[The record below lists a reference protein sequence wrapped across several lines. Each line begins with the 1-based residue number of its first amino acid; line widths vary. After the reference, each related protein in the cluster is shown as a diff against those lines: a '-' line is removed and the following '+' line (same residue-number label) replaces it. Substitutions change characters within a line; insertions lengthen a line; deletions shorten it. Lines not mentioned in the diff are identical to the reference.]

1 MRRRATALLAA
12 ALLGCC
18 LPPAAGAA
26 PPAAAVTAGPAA
38 VVPFD
43 AAPAQAS
50 LRRLLPGRADR
61 FRLVPVARGTAGDSF
76 AVSGGGPEPVE
87 VRGTSGATLLSG
99 VGWYLEQVAKVD
111 LGWPGDSLGRLPAT
125 LPAVGGTVSRAA
137 TVPHRYALNDT
148 DAGYS
153 GPYRDFAAYQHE
165 IDLLALHGVNE
176 VFVQTGAEW
185 AYHRALQQFGYG
197 EEELRA
203 WIPAPAHQSW
213 WLLQNM
219 AAFGGPESARLL
231 DARAALGRE
240 IADQL
245 RALGMTPVLPGFFGT
260 VPPGFAERNP
270 GARVVPQGSWV
281 GFARADWLDPTG
293 PVFDRLAAA
302 YYRAQ
307 RERFGDSTMY
317 KMDLLHEGGVLG
329 PVDASR
335 AAGAVQDAL
344 RAAHPGATW
353 VILGWQDNP
362 SAALLD
368 GVDRSGLLILDGLA
382 DRYPQGQLDR
392 DRQWR
397 GTPYAFGTID
407 NFGGHTSIGANTAAW
422 VSRFQQQLTAAGSAL
437 RGIAYLPE
445 ATGGDPAAFEL
456 FTELAWQQGPI
467 DQRAWFADYAAR
479 RYGGPDPH
487 AAAAWELLRQGPYS
501 MPADGWSEP
510 QDGLFAARPSLTA
523 ATAATWSPTAMRYP
537 ADSVRAALDQLLQV
551 APAQQGC
558 DAYRFDLVNVARQAL
573 GNQAR
578 ELLPRIAAAYAT
590 GDRAAFGALTGR
602 WHDDELLLDRLL
614 ASDARFLLGRWLAE
628 ARSWGADASER
639 GQLEYD
645 ARSILTTWGDHGP
658 SEDGQLHDY
667 ANREW
672 SGLLTGLYAQRWS
685 AYFASLDAALANG
698 GEPAALDWY
707 ALDDAW
713 AHRSTDDATATATI
727 GTGTGTGTTEPTE
740 PTATEPTGDPV
751 ALARTVAATLA
762 DSAAAERISR
772 PGATPAPGAVPRPG
786 AAGRGPSAR

>member
-1 MRRRATALLAA
+1 MGRRRATAATVLLTA

-18 LPPAAGAA
+18 LPSGSSAA
-26 PPAAAVTAGPAA
+26 PPAAGSGVAAPFDAGPAL
-38 VVPFD
+38 
-43 AAPAQAS
+43 AS
-50 LRRLLPGRADR
+50 LRRLLPDRADR
-61 FRLVPVARGTAGDSF
+61 FRLVPVARGEDGDRFSL
-76 AVSGGGPEPVE
+76 SGGGPEAVE
-87 VRGTSGATLLSG
+87 VRGTSGATLLG
-99 VGWYLEQVAKVD
+99 GIGWYLEQVAKVD
-111 LGWPGDSLGRLPAT
+111 LGWPGDSLNRLPAT
-125 LPAVGGTVSRAA
+125 LPAVAGTVSRAA

-153 GPYRDFAAYQHE
+153 GPYRDFAAYRRE

-185 AYHRALQQFGYG
+185 AYHQALQQFGYG

-219 AAFGGPESARLL
+219 AGFGGPESARLL
-231 DARAALGRE
+231 DARAALGRA

-245 RALGMTPVLPGFFGT
+245 RVLGMTPVLPGFFGT

-281 GFARADWLDPTG
+281 GFARPDWLDPTG

-307 RERFGDSTMY
+307 RQRFGDSTMY

-335 AAGAVQDAL
+335 AAGAVQGAL

-362 SAALLD
+362 SAAVLD

-382 DRYPQGQLDR
+382 DRYPQGRLDR

-397 GTPYAFGTID
+397 GTPYAFGSID

-422 VSRFQQQLTAAGSAL
+422 VSRFQQQLTAPGSAL

-467 DQRAWFADYAAR
+467 DQWAWFADYATR
-479 RYGGPDPH
+479 RYGAPDPH

-510 QDGLFAARPSLTA
+510 QDGLFAARPSLTVASA
-523 ATAATWSPTAMRYP
+523 AAWSPTAMRYP
-537 ADSVRAALDQLLQV
+537 AASVRAALDQLLQV
-551 APAQQGC
+551 APAQQDC
-558 DAYRFDLVNVARQAL
+558 AAYRFDLVDVARQAL

-578 ELLPRIAAAYAT
+578 ELLPRIAAAYAAR
-590 GDRAAFGALTGR
+590 DRATLAALTGR
-602 WHDDELLLDRLL
+602 WHDDELLLDQLL
-614 ASDARFLLGRWLAE
+614 ASDAHFLLGRWLSA
-628 ARSWGADASER
+628 ARSWGTDAAER
-639 GQLEYD
+639 DQLEYD
-645 ARSILTTWGDHGP
+645 ARSLLTTWGGRGP

-672 SGLLTGLYAQRWS
+672 SGLLTDLYAQRWS
-685 AYFASLDAALANG
+685 VYFATLDDALATG
-698 GEPAALDWY
+698 GEPAAVDWY

-713 AHRSTDDATATATI
+713 AHRTSDDT
-727 GTGTGTGTTEPTE
+727 TGPTG
-740 PTATEPTGDPV
+740 TEPTGDPV
-751 ALARTVAATLA
+751 ALARAVAAALA
-762 DSAAAERISR
+762 NSPYSSTD
-772 PGATPAPGAVPRPG
+772 
-786 AAGRGPSAR
+786 

>member
-1 MRRRATALLAA
+1 M
-12 ALLGCC
+12 
-18 LPPAAGAA
+18 
-26 PPAAAVTAGPAA
+26 
-38 VVPFD
+38 
-43 AAPAQAS
+43 AS
-50 LRRLLPGRADR
+50 LRRLLPERADR
-61 FRLVPVARGTAGDSF
+61 FRLVPVVRPATGDYFSLT
-76 AVSGGGPEPVE
+76 GGGPDAIEI
-87 VRGTSGATLLSG
+87 RATSGATLLSG
-99 VGWYLEQVAKVD
+99 VGWYLEQIAKAD
-111 LGWPGDSLGRLPAT
+111 LGWPGDSLNRLPTA
-125 LPAVGGTVSRAA
+125 LPAVAGTVTRAA

-148 DAGYS
+148 DTGYS

-185 AYHRALQQFGYG
+185 AYHQALQEFGYG
-197 EEELRA
+197 DEELRA

-219 AAFGGPESARLL
+219 AGFGGPESARLL
-231 DARAALGRE
+231 QARADLGRG

-260 VPPGFAERNP
+260 VPPGFADRNP

-281 GFARADWLDPTG
+281 GFARPDWLDPTG

-307 RERFGDSTMY
+307 RQRFGDSAMY

-344 RAAHPGATW
+344 QAAHPGATW

-362 SAALLD
+362 SAAVLN
-368 GVDRSGLLILDGLA
+368 GVDRSRLLILDGLA
-382 DRYPQGQLDR
+382 DRYPDADLDR
-392 DRQWR
+392 DRQWG

-407 NFGGHTSIGANTAAW
+407 NFGGHTSLGANTAVW
-422 VSRFQQQLTAAGSAL
+422 VSRFQQWLAKPGSAL

-445 ATGGDPAAFEL
+445 GTGGNPAAFEL

-467 DQRAWFADYAAR
+467 DQERWFADYAAR

-487 AAAAWELLRQGPYS
+487 AAAAWDLLRRGPYS
-501 MPADGWSEP
+501 TPADGWSEP
-510 QDGLFAARPSLTA
+510 QDSPFTARPSLSA
-523 ATAATWSPTAMRYP
+523 ATAATWSPTTMRYP

-551 APAQQGC
+551 APTQQAC
-558 DAYRFDLVNVARQAL
+558 EAYRFDLVDVARQAL
-573 GNQAR
+573 SNQAR
-578 ELLPRIAAAYAT
+578 ELLPQIAAAYAAK
-590 GDRAAFGALTGR
+590 DRATFGALTGQ
-602 WHDDELLLDRLL
+602 WHDDELLLDQLL
-614 ASDARFLLGRWLAE
+614 SSDAHFLLGRWIAAARAWGTEPAE
-628 ARSWGADASER
+628 RD
-639 GQLEYD
+639 QLEYD
-645 ARSILTTWGDHGP
+645 ARSILTTWGGRGP

-685 AYFASLDAALANG
+685 AYFATLDAALDSG
-698 GEPAALDWY
+698 GEPVAIDWF

-713 AHRSTDDATATATI
+713 AHRTTADAAEPA
-727 GTGTGTGTTEPTE
+727 GPTGPTGPTRPAESAEP
-740 PTATEPTGDPV
+740 TEPTGDPI
-751 ALARTVAATLA
+751 ALARSVAASLA
-762 DSAAAERISR
+762 NS
-772 PGATPAPGAVPRPG
+772 PGSGA
-786 AAGRGPSAR
+786 S